1 VRSSTAFSTASVKL
15 GHSPYLGSMSGFA
28 ESGHGAVIIRSERML
43 CRETCVNDIFAPSDV

>member
-1 VRSSTAFSTASVKL
+1 MSEWAKL
-15 GHSPYLGSMSGFA
+15 GHSPHVGSMSGFA